1 MIKWT
6 SVSIVSLASFC
17 VWSQWP
23 LGPCLLPFSAFNNG
37 FVLSAGECPG
47 GCKLAADILPNK
59 CFKTVAQTE
68 KCGTGEM
75 LCFATHVLMGPA
87 LCSICNALF
96 KWQVLP
102 TPKQHLLSHLPPV
115 PFANLH
121 LSTPLHNTV
130 WLLACLLAQRFC
142 FLESC
147 THSHKCQLK
156 HWGAPPAAH
165 TADAFWLL
173 RLVFACPTT
182 IRHAA

>member
-1 MIKWT
+1 MIPPTKWCAACGGHCDSPVNSTWGGCKAWMIKWT

-47 GCKLAADILPNK
+47 GCKLAADMLPNK

-102 TPKQHLLSHLPPV
+102 TPKQHLLSHPPPV
-115 PFANLH
+115 PLCKPSFVNAI
-121 LSTPLHNTV
+121 
-130 WLLACLLAQRFC
+130 AQHSVVASLPTC
-142 FLESC
+142 PAFLFS
-147 THSHKCQLK
+147 
-156 HWGAPPAAH
+156 
-165 TADAFWLL
+165 
-173 RLVFACPTT
+173 
-182 IRHAA
+182 